1 MKLKSW
7 LELSKDDNN
16 WHKFQLDM
24 SDSLRVSVF
33 ESSARILRYH
43 VEIVQP
49 KSSQPSTQQP
59 SNLLN
64 KPIQDLPYFVLEILL
79 GVTLGAAA

>member
-1 MKLKSW
+1 
-7 LELSKDDNN
+7 
-16 WHKFQLDM
+16 M

-79 GVTLGAAA
+79 VVTLCSSGSLTTYTFIY